1 MSLPFLAG
9 QAPEFT
15 AMKALFLTVF
25 AFYRKIAVV
34 EARAALI
41 TSDSSVDDTAAPRDV
56 SLWSSTAAAPQT
68 TARGRAVL
76 ASGL

>member
-25 AFYRKIAVV
+25 AFYRKTAVV
-34 EARAALI
+34 EARAAL
-41 TSDSSVDDTAAPRDV
+41 AAEYTTFLVP
-56 SLWSSTAAAPQT
+56 SLRTVWRGLLQAA
-68 TARGRAVL
+68 L
-76 ASGL
+76 ALGQN